1 MKKNTILV
9 VEDEAIVAEDLRF
22 RLSAMGYEVPETVG
36 SSEEALSRVEALSPD
51 LILMDIV
58 LEGSSMDGIE
68 TARTILSRFEIPII
82 FVTAFAD
89 DATFNRA
96 RTADPFAYILKPF
109 NERELYSAIELAL
122 FKHRSEREIKKRDAI
137 LFAVSFS
144 VEWYLRHQ
152 KECRNAKE
160 NPSIVK
166 DSGILEILEHIRIAA
181 NATSVGI
188 FRLNPE
194 TEGNGDAKI
203 QYICVE
209 PGSHHTGVSSGNEST
224 ALNFSTSLWK
234 FLLASGQAIAGD
246 VNKMPDNERKFF
258 EEQGILSVAIL
269 PIFKN
274 GSLWGFV
281 GYADK
286 ASREWSEG
294 EIEGLLTAGNII
306 GAVLD

>member
-1 MKKNTILV
+1 MKKNLIMV
-9 VEDEAIVAEDLRF
+9 VEDEVIVAEDLRL
-22 RLSAMGYEVPETVG
+22 RLSAMGYDVPETIG
-36 SSEEALSRVEALSPD
+36 SSEEALSRVEELSPD

-58 LEGSSMDGIE
+58 LEGSAMDGIE
-68 TARTILSRFEIPII
+68 TARAILSRIEVPII

-89 DATFNRA
+89 DVTLDRA
-96 RTADPFAYILKPF
+96 KTANPFAYILKPF

-122 FKHRSEREIKKRDAI
+122 FKHRNEQEMKKRDAI
-137 LFAVSFS
+137 LFAISFS
-144 VEWYLRHQ
+144 VEWYLRYQ
-152 KECRNAKE
+152 KECRNAIE
-160 NPSIVK
+160 NPTDVK
-166 DSGILEILEHIRIAA
+166 EAGILEILEHIRIAA

-194 TEGNGDAKI
+194 TEGNGKASI
-203 QYICVE
+203 QYMCVE
-209 PGSHHTGVSSGNEST
+209 PGSHHTGFSPGNGSV

-234 FLLASGQAIAGD
+234 FLLSSGQAITGD
-246 VNKMPDNERKFF
+246 INKLPENERQFF